1 MKVNEKNLAAFA
13 TSSNCPVDKEGWLV
27 KRGEINKA
35 FQKRWFVLKGNLLFY
50 FEKKTDKEP
59 TGFIVLEGC
68 TVELAEDEGQF
79 GFKIVFHGQG
89 NRTYVLEAESQDSM
103 EQWMK
108 ALASASYEYIKC
120 MVAELERQLQQMEM
134 NIPILANDECSGEM
148 GTSPP
153 IAPPRTRHNP
163 FNRPAP
169 ASPNIRTHVP
179 RSAPARADIE
189 LLRPKMTF
197 RELHNVY
204 SRKILKEFNE
214 WKHQQRQLQQPLIT
228 F

>member
-1 MKVNEKNLAAFA
+1 MKVNEKNLAVFS
-13 TSSNCPVDKEGWLV
+13 TSPSAPADKEGWLV

-68 TVELAEDEGQF
+68 TIELAEDEGQF

-108 ALASASYEYIKC
+108 ALASASYDYIKC
-120 MVAELERQLQQMEM
+120 MVAELERQLQEMEST
-134 NIPILANDECSGEM
+134 IPCLNDDDGAEG
-148 GTSPP
+148 GAPV
-153 IAPPRTRHNP
+153 APPRTRHNP

-169 ASPNIRTHVP
+169 ASPHVRSP
-179 RSAPARADIE
+179 STRSAPGRTDVDA
-189 LLRPKMTF
+189 LRPKISF
-197 RELHNVY
+197 RDLHNVY
-204 SRKILKEFNE
+204 SRKILQEFNE
-214 WKHQQRQLQQPLIT
+214 WKHQQRQLQQPLIQL
-228 F
+228 

>member
-1 MKVNEKNLAAFA
+1 MKVNEKNLAMFA
-13 TSSNCPVDKEGWLV
+13 TSASAPVDKEGWLV

-50 FEKKTDKEP
+50 FEKKSDKEP

-89 NRTYVLEAESQDSM
+89 NRTYVLEADSQDSM

-108 ALASASYEYIKC
+108 ALASASYDYIKC
-120 MVAELERQLQQMEM
+120 MVAELERQLQEMEM
-134 NIPILANDECSGEM
+134 NVPSLNDDGAGGSH
-148 GTSPP
+148 PV
-153 IAPPRTRHNP
+153 APPRTRHNP

-169 ASPNIRTHVP
+169 TSHRPAPVRVDPEVP
-179 RSAPARADIE
+179 RS
-189 LLRPKMTF
+189 KTSF
-197 RELHNVY
+197 RDLHNIY
-204 SRKILKEFNE
+204 SRKILLEFNE
-214 WKHQQRQLQQPLIT
+214 WKHQQKKLKENAEEPLIEL
-228 F
+228 